1 MADFNE
7 ALRNRARGF
16 APGGVTPPAAPPA
29 DKRPAEDDAAAEA
42 ARLEAA
48 TAAVVEALAGSADKA
63 NGDAGSDKVE
73 AAGTFDAREI
83 AAAVLKAAD
92 KAAGKA
98 DDKPA
103 GRDGTGY
110 DAGKPGA

>member
-16 APGGVTPPAAPPA
+16 APGGVTAPAAPAPR
-29 DKRPAEDDAAAEA
+29 DGEPDDAAEA

-63 NGDAGSDKVE
+63 SGDAGSDKVE

-92 KAAGKA
+92 KATGKA